1 MSLRQG
7 LSMTAVAAKRGTQI
21 HTQTYRKIL
30 LNVCYGQVM
39 FQRWRKNVRLRSTIF
54 ARTRLACS
62 PQPVWVS
69 AASGVQ
75 QAHEPASFSAL
86 GKSSGLA
93 GTTWGVRIK

>member
-1 MSLRQG
+1 
-7 LSMTAVAAKRGTQI
+7 MTVALPGHEAQI
-21 HTQTYRKIL
+21 HTPAHRKIL